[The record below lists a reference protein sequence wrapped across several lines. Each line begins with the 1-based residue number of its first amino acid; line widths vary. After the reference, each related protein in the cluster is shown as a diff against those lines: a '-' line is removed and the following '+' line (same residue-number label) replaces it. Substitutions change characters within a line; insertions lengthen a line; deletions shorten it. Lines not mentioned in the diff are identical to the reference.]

1 MRFGRTAVAKK
12 KTTKTASNQKRASK
26 KTSKKKVAAKK
37 KAPASNRTSSAGEK
51 AKTTKAKKKAVAKK
65 STGGAATK
73 KRVAKKKSTVTNKAT
88 RKRTPAREPAA
99 KDRPP
104 SPVPAPQKP
113 APQKAV
119 SPTRG
124 ATLGKP
130 PEKLPKTKLSAKD
143 LEEFRELLLEKRA
156 QIAGDVTTLST
167 QAFGGPEQGDEHS
180 RMPQHLADVG
190 SDNFEHEFT
199 LGLIENERVV
209 LQEIDDA
216 LERIN
221 DQTYGICQ
229 GTGKPISKARL
240 RAKPW
245 AKYCYEYTL
254 ELERQQGRTP

>member
-1 MRFGRTAVAKK
+1 LRFGRTAVAKK
-12 KTTKTASNQKRASK
+12 KTTKTASKKKRAAK
-26 KTSKKKVAAKK
+26 KTSKKKAAAKK
-37 KAPASNRTSSAGEK
+37 KTTASKRAASAGKK
-51 AKTTKAKKKAVAKK
+51 AKATKAKKKTAAKK

-73 KRVAKKKSTVTNKAT
+73 QRATKKKGTATKKAA
-88 RKRTPAREPAA
+88 RKRTPARAPTA

-104 SPVPAPQKP
+104 PPVPAPQE
-113 APQKAV
+113 AV
-119 SPTRG
+119 PPTRG

-143 LEEFRELLLEKRA
+143 LQEFRELLLEKRA

-167 QAFGGPEQGDEHS
+167 QAFGAPEQGDEHS

-221 DQTYGICQ
+221 DRTYGICL